1 MLPAPYR
8 LRREKEI
15 KRLFDKGKGVFDDL
29 CGVKYAKNG
38 LSVTRFAVVA
48 GLKVS
53 KKAVA
58 RNRVKRQ
65 VRAILEKQLGI
76 LTPGYDVAM
85 LIRVAALKATFQQI
99 EEHVV
104 HALAKAKL
112 VRLP

>member
-1 MLPAPYR
+1 MLPAPHR

-15 KRLFDKGKGVFDDL
+15 KRLFDKGKGVFDDF

-65 VRAILEKQLGI
+65 VRAIVQKQLGA
-76 LTPGYDVAM
+76 LAPGYDVAL
-85 LIRVAALKATFQQI
+85 LIRSAALKATFVQL
-99 EEHVV
+99 EEH
-104 HALAKAKL
+104 LIKTLKKAKL
-112 VRLP
+112 LS